1 MHKKIKELEKK
12 IIECTLAKADECGLE
27 AISTEELGQITDM
40 IKDLSEARFH
50 EATTKAMEE
59 AEEYYDEMGDQA
71 EHGRMGYDNYRY
83 MRTGRYA
90 PKGRGTYVGRGGY
103 TPMYNFPMYDGY
115 TDGRS
120 ASTGRGGEYMGG
132 SERYAGSASGNN
144 GRLGYSMPSDRYGQS
159 YGEYA
164 DRRRAYQSDQSAEN
178 RRMMEESAN
187 KHLDEAVVTIKEMWA
202 DVDQPTRQKM
212 KDKLTKLVNEM
223 A

>member
-27 AISTEELGQITDM
+27 AIDTEELGQITDM
-40 IKDLSEARFH
+40 IKDLAEARFH

-103 TPMYNFPMYDGY
+103 TPFYE
-115 TDGRS
+115 GRDD
-120 ASTGRGGEYMGG
+120 RMDGGERA
-132 SERYAGSASGNN
+132 RYVNGDSN
-144 GRLGYSMPSDRYGQS
+144 GRLGFPMPSNGYGRA
-159 YGEYA
+159 YDEFTE
-164 DRRRAYQSDQSAEN
+164 RKRAYQANQSADN
-178 RRMMEESAN
+178 RRMMEESAD
-187 KHLDEAVVTIKEMWA
+187 KHLDEAVITIKEMWA
-202 DVDQPTRQKM
+202 DVDQPMRQKM
-212 KDKLTKLVNEM
+212 KEKLTKLIHDM